1 MKFKISAAWLIEN
14 TLKKNYKKGNV
25 GIYKNQP
32 LVIVNYGDAGGKEIM
47 NFSKDIQK
55 KVKKS
60 LGLNL

>member
-14 TLKKNYKKGNV
+14 TLKKLQKGDV

-47 NFSKDIQK
+47 NFAKDIQK
-55 KVKKS
+55 VKKV
-60 LGLNL
+60 